1 MPTGDADLARRMTMA
16 RMPSL
21 NALRAFVVSARH
33 RSFGAAAAEL
43 HVSTAAIGQQV
54 RLLEDHLGGPL
65 FLRNRGVL
73 EPTPLAQAI
82 LPGLD
87 EAFQLM
93 LGTLSGVARHTA
105 PLRISVPP
113 SFAMKWLMPRLDAL
127 HDAVPGLE
135 LAIEASVGLTGFGED
150 GADCAIR
157 YGSGHYPGLQVHHL
171 MSEAVLPVCSPD
183 LAAAHDLAARGP
195 AALAHDVVLLHETG
209 PENDTSCP
217 DWERWLTGH
226 DVPPAETARSG
237 IRLQQSSLALEAAA
251 AGKGLALGKLRLAEA
266 DLASGRLVSPFG
278 EPWPIS
284 AAYYF
289 VAPDHA
295 LHDPAIADL
304 LTWLRQEAGAVP
316 AWSPAW
322 SDAA

>member
-1 MPTGDADLARRMTMA
+1 MTMA

-21 NALRAFVVSARH
+21 NALRAFVISARH
-33 RSFGAAAAEL
+33 RSFGAAAEEL

-65 FLRNRGVL
+65 FVRNRGL
-73 EPTPLAQAI
+73 LDLTPLGRSI

-93 LGTLSGVARHTA
+93 LGALSGLAGRKA

-127 HDAVPGLE
+127 HDAVPGLD
-135 LAIEASVGLTGFGED
+135 LSIEASVGLTAFGE
-150 GADCAIR
+150 GEADCAVR
-157 YGSGHYPGLQVHHL
+157 YGSGQYAGLQVHHL

-183 LAAAHDLAARGP
+183 LAATHDLAARGP
-195 AALAHDVVLLHETG
+195 AALAQDVALLHETG
-209 PENDTSCP
+209 PENDASCP
-217 DWERWLTGH
+217 DWDRWLTGH
-226 DVPPAETARSG
+226 GVNPGPAARSG

-251 AGKGLALGKLRLAEA
+251 AGKGVALGKLRLAEA

-278 EPWPIS
+278 DPWPIS

-295 LHDPAIADL
+295 LHDPAVSAL
-304 LTWLRQEAGAVP
+304 LAWLRQQAGVAL
-316 AWSPAW
+316 AW